1 MICKSLYRF
10 FDVFPNFATANIVLF
25 FELPTILTQII
36 DKKALKK
43 RVFEFFDVEKPVV
56 GSFLIMSEKLL
67 DRNYEGFSQPYSF
80 EPYME
85 YNDKQIAP
93 VEGEE
98 FVVLKDS
105 NKNII
110 MKRIYG

>member
-1 MICKSLYRF
+1 MV
-10 FDVFPNFATANIVLF
+10 VFEITEVNNTRYKLKQKNKLSTT
-25 FELPTILTQII
+25 ELM
-36 DKKALKK
+36 
-43 RVFEFFDVEKPVV
+43 FEFFDVEKPTV
-56 GSFLIMSEKLL
+56 GSLLIMSEKLL

-93 VEGEE
+93 IEGEE